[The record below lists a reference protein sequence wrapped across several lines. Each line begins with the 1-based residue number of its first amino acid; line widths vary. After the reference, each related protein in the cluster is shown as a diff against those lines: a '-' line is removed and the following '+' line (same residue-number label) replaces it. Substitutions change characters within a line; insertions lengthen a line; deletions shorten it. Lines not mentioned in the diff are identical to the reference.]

1 MSHAV
6 FVVSK
11 HWGRALPI
19 RLIAKTERDMMRV
32 CLLGV
37 FVVLLSG
44 CGANNLD
51 APREF
56 FLKRQIGSGVDFGL
70 FKGDLTDHVASFHGF
85 ADDREACESTAE
97 LFNKPH
103 AGRRTYF
110 CAPLNE

>member
-70 FKGDLTDHVASFHGF
+70 FKGDLTDHVASFTVSLTIVRPVRAQPNCSTNLMLAAERIF
-85 ADDREACESTAE
+85 A
-97 LFNKPH
+97 L
-103 AGRRTYF
+103 
-110 CAPLNE
+110 L